1 MPSVSLFRLLCY
13 FHLAPDDYTAI
24 PETLLNFRGGRNRVI
39 ERDFEVFTNSD
50 SDDTDPLEFF
60 YISFTSLT
68 TTVVLTPLLEVR
80 ICGGKS

>member
-1 MPSVSLFRLLCY
+1 MLSYYNFD
-13 FHLAPDDYTAI
+13 LAPGDYTAI

-39 ERDFEVFTNSD
+39 EREFEVFINC
-50 SDDTDPLEFF
+50 DTDNTEPEEMF

>member
-1 MPSVSLFRLLCY
+1 MLSY
-13 FHLAPDDYTAI
+13 YHFHLAPGDYTAI

-39 ERDFEVFTNSD
+39 ERDFEVFINSD
-50 SDDTDPLEFF
+50 SDDTEPEEIF

-80 ICGGKS
+80 ICGGGKS

>member
-1 MPSVSLFRLLCY
+1 MLSY
-13 FHLAPDDYTAI
+13 YHFHLAPGDYTAI

-39 ERDFEVFTNSD
+39 ERDFEVFINSD
-50 SDDTDPLEFF
+50 SDNTEPEENF